1 MKSFDQQLIE
11 LSKLIG
17 KNKTAFCIGTFDG
30 VHLGHKM
37 LFQKLVNNCRN
48 KKLSSLVIVFE
59 KRPREIVNKGYSRPY
74 LSDFC
79 KRKNKILEN
88 GINFLFPME
97 FNNELRF
104 LNAEVFLKKLIS
116 HANIKNIV
124 FSENTRIGNDQ
135 LFGEKLEDLCTN
147 LGIEISNI
155 EMTNNFEKVVSSSM
169 ISKFIEEGDFINTN
183 KFLGYNYSFEGIVI
197 KGDQIGRTIGFP
209 TANIE
214 VNKKIQIP
222 GDGIYACFVYIKG
235 EKYRGALSV
244 GNRPVI
250 KDDNS
255 RKIEVFIFDFDKNI
269 YDMQIEISVI
279 KKIRN
284 QEFYDS
290 VDIMKTQIKKDII
303 NINEVLER

>member
-1 MKSFDQQLIE
+1 
-11 LSKLIG
+11 
-17 KNKTAFCIGTFDG
+17 
-30 VHLGHKM
+30 
-37 LFQKLVNNCRN
+37 
-48 KKLSSLVIVFE
+48 
-59 KRPREIVNKGYSRPY
+59 
-74 LSDFC
+74 
-79 KRKNKILEN
+79 
-88 GINFLFPME
+88 
-97 FNNELRF
+97 
-104 LNAEVFLKKLIS
+104 
-116 HANIKNIV
+116 
-124 FSENTRIGNDQ
+124 
-135 LFGEKLEDLCTN
+135 
-147 LGIEISNI
+147 
-155 EMTNNFEKVVSSSM
+155 MTNNFEKVVSSSM